1 MYIKFI
7 LLIDYTVIRS
17 WGLSPFCFWMDEL
30 SSYNFSYTKWFWH
43 SVKWL
48 PSYGAVY
55 GAPLFQLFTVKW
67 WDNWETKYYGDPIVC
82 QCELAVPSKNDISFW
97 PFAKSSCSICFC
109 CSYELLDFRCT
120 LNSMVK
126 LLNMHSLF
134 KISMLIK

>member
-1 MYIKFI
+1 MESKLCERWESFLNVWVLKCLFKWIFLEVMGNKHTAGR
-7 LLIDYTVIRS
+7 LTIR
-17 WGLSPFCFWMDEL
+17 FW
-30 SSYNFSYTKWFWH
+30 
-43 SVKWL
+43 VKASCSL
-48 PSYGAVY
+48 CRA
-55 GAPLFQLFTVKW
+55 LFQLFTVKW

-126 LLNMHSLF
+126 LSNMHFLF